1 MKAFCANVHSTTRPV
16 RPSDVAFA
24 QAAVPSVLKAKAE
37 TGSCAL
43 KVTASGA
50 MRPIQRLAP
59 HGKRAPAERS
69 ALTATTPAAAWT
81 ATSGASSR
89 PAAAEARRPVK
100 PFVTTPVAAASSAT
114 L

>member
-37 TGSCAL
+37 TGSGAL

-50 MRPIQRLAP
+50 MRPTQRLTP
-59 HGKRAPAERS
+59 HGKRAPAKRS

-81 ATSGASSR
+81 ATSGASPR
-89 PAAAEARRPVK
+89 PAAEAMAAVK
-100 PFVTTPVAAASSAT
+100 PFVTTPVAAASSAA